1 MNEFETDLA
10 QTEAS
15 MNRLLKLFTVTLLV
29 LILGVGGWAVASK
42 VESAVIATGN
52 FVVSSNGQ
60 AVQHLHG
67 GVVGRILVKDGDR
80 VKKGQ
85 LVIELDSAKVRAEL
99 GIIKRQLIDLAA
111 ERARLIAERD
121 GQVTIKR
128 PKILQGNAAN
138 SSALNAA
145 LMLQQTRLQSR
156 TDAFRSQLMQLKE
169 QMEQTKN
176 GIAGLRS
183 LKRAREE
190 ELAQV
195 SDDLEAY
202 LQLDRKR
209 LIRRSVLRQTKRQ
222 VSRLRG
228 DIMEITS
235 RLSSHQS
242 KQSETEFRMREIKR
256 KTRSEILDHL
266 RLVKS
271 KIGEALEKY
280 SAARDRMTRL
290 EIRAPSSGIVHEM
303 NAHTVGGVISPG
315 QRVMQIVPDND
326 SLLVMAKIEPNEVD
340 QVKIGQRALVR
351 VSAFDQQAPPE
362 LDGSVVG
369 VSPDRSQDE
378 RTGIAYFSV
387 RIAIDAGQSHKLGQK
402 HLTPGLPA
410 DVFIRGQER
419 RVISYLTQP
428 IREQMSFAMREE

>member
-1 MNEFETDLA
+1 MREVVTQGGATARPWDPCDAPHSGIEPDAVTNVRAINSEEVETMNEFETDLA
-10 QTEAS
+10 KTEAS
-15 MNRLLKLFTVTLLV
+15 MRRLLKLFTATLLV
-29 LILGVGGWAVASK
+29 LVLGVGGWAVASK

-80 VKKGQ
+80 VEKGQ

-121 GQVTIKR
+121 GEATIKR

-138 SSALNAA
+138 SNALNAA
-145 LMLQQTRLQSR
+145 LMLQQTLLQSR

-169 QMEQTKN
+169 QMEQTEN

-202 LQLDRKR
+202 LELDRKR

-228 DIMEITS
+228 DILEITS

-242 KQSETEFRMREIKR
+242 KRSETKFRMREIKR
-256 KTRSEILDHL
+256 KTRSENSGSFA
-266 RLVKS
+266 R
-271 KIGEALEKY
+271 GEVE
-280 SAARDRMTRL
+280 DRR
-290 EIRAPSSGIVHEM
+290 
-303 NAHTVGGVISPG
+303 SPG
-315 QRVMQIVPDND
+315 KIQRGAGSHDPPGD
-326 SLLVMAKIEPNEVD
+326 S
-340 QVKIGQRALVR
+340 R
-351 VSAFDQQAPPE
+351 
-362 LDGSVVG
+362 
-369 VSPDRSQDE
+369 
-378 RTGIAYFSV
+378 
-387 RIAIDAGQSHKLGQK
+387 
-402 HLTPGLPA
+402 
-410 DVFIRGQER
+410 
-419 RVISYLTQP
+419 TQP
-428 IREQMSFAMREE
+428 RHCP